1 MKNNKV
7 EELKN
12 KIEKLEDTL
21 FYINMIDHWT
31 NEDRELY
38 NNYSKQVQDLKAM
51 LIKEIVEE

>member
-21 FYINMIDHWT
+21 FYIEMIDHWT
-31 NEDRELY
+31 REDKELY
-38 NNYSKQVQDLKAM
+38 DKYSKQIQDLKAM
-51 LIKEIVEE
+51 LVKEIVE

>member
-38 NNYSKQVQDLKAM
+38 NKYSKQVQDLKAM